1 MTPQQLNQ
9 LPNLGEQDI
18 MRSFQLMPGISASNE
33 SSSGMYI
40 RGGTPDQNLI
50 VYD

>member
-1 MTPQQLNQ
+1 
-9 LPNLGEQDI
+9 
-18 MRSFQLMPGISASNE
+18 MPGISASNE

-50 VYD
+50 VLMVLPFIM